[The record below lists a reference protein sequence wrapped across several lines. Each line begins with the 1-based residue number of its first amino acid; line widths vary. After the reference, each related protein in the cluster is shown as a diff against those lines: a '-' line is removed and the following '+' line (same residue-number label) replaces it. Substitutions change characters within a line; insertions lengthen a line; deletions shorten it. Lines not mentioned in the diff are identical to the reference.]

1 MLMRVVA
8 GVLALGLLAG
18 CGSDD
23 DSKADDKSSEKPSPS
38 ATTEAPA
45 RYYDVPVGVTLT
57 EPGTQLALG
66 APAVIAFERRQKEIG
81 VLAVKV
87 DRIERTSFQ
96 ESFAGWNVDDV
107 TAARTPY
114 FVRLT
119 VTNVGDTDLGGLK
132 LDNVIWADDG
142 TTLEAPNHYTKV
154 QQPLCA
160 GDPLPAAFAN
170 GARAQICQVYFIA
183 PAQTLRTISFIPPA
197 GLDPITWAGEIS
209 KVTPPAKKKA
219 KKKPGQAA
227 T

>member
-1 MLMRVVA
+1 MRVAA

-18 CGSDD
+18 CGSKDD
-23 DSKADDKSSEKPSPS
+23 DKAEEKKSEKPSPS

-45 RYYDVPVGVTLT
+45 SYYDVPFGVTLT

-66 APAVIAFERRQKEIG
+66 AEGVIAFERRQKEIG
-81 VLAVKV
+81 VLSVKV

-119 VTNVGDTDLGGLK
+119 VTNLGDTDLGGLK
-132 LDNVIWADDG
+132 LDNVIWANDG
-142 TTLEAPNHYTKV
+142 TTLEAPNQYTKAQLPV
-154 QQPLCA
+154 CA
-160 GDPLPAAFAN
+160 GDPLPATFLKTAT
-170 GARAQICQVYFIA
+170 AQICQVYFIA
-183 PAQTLRTISFIPPA
+183 PARTLETISFIPPA
-197 GLDPITWAGEIS
+197 GLDPVTWSGEIS
-209 KVTPPAKKKA
+209 KVEKPV
-219 KKKPGQAA
+219 KKKPKKKPSQEA